1 MIKMIFCDVDGTLVQ
16 YNEQEEYTISDD
28 NRQMIRTAIHNGIR
42 FALAT
47 GRPANFVPERYGKEF
62 TLDTVAYSGAM
73 VQDAEGQ
80 MLYESS
86 FTLQQALTIYR
97 LVEKEDAEL
106 LCISRDNDYVFAGRR
121 QQYMAE
127 FLDPAT
133 VRDHRDLIDATL
145 KQVAQQSSE
154 LSFVSLVVLCHDP
167 QRLERLAQRCAQL
180 SGLDPVMTRPD
191 GYSLM
196 KKGVNKAYGI
206 RLLAEKRKIALNEIA
221 VLGDSKNDLEMFDLI
236 EQSYAME
243 NSHPLLKEKAGAVV
257 KTVADALRRIMEIN
271 RQQEVR

>member
-1 MIKMIFCDVDGTLVQ
+1 
-16 YNEQEEYTISDD
+16 
-28 NRQMIRTAIHNGIR
+28 
-42 FALAT
+42 
-47 GRPANFVPERYGKEF
+47 
-62 TLDTVAYSGAM
+62 
-73 VQDAEGQ
+73 
-80 MLYESS
+80 
-86 FTLQQALTIYR
+86 
-97 LVEKEDAEL
+97 
-106 LCISRDNDYVFAGRR
+106 
-121 QQYMAE
+121 
-127 FLDPAT
+127 
-133 VRDHRDLIDATL
+133 
-145 KQVAQQSSE
+145 
-154 LSFVSLVVLCHDP
+154 
-167 QRLERLAQRCAQL
+167 
-180 SGLDPVMTRPD
+180 MTRPD